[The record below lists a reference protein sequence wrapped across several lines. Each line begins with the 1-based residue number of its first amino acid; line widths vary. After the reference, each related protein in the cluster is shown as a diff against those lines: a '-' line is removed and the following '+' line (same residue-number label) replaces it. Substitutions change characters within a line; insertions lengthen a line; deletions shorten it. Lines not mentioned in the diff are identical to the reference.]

1 MKKNKP
7 GLHLSARLLGVTIL
21 YAAAAIGGLTYAV
34 VGSTVTL
41 VWAPSGIALAALVAF
56 GYRMAF
62 GVALGAFLA
71 NAWTGIPLLAA
82 AGIATGNTLEA
93 LAGAFLL
100 LRLAH
105 FRSALDRHRDVLAL
119 MVLAAMFS
127 TMLSASAGVATLT
140 LGGIVPFEN
149 YATVWLKW
157 WLGDMMGVLVVTPPL
172 LVWLSRTRTA
182 LSPLKA
188 VEALCLVAAL
198 VLVCH
203 KIFGAPELAVHG
215 YYPASLAVFPFIIWG
230 ALRFGPWGA
239 SLVTLIVCGLAI
251 WGTTQGTGP
260 FVVDQ
265 PVDSLVRWCA
275 FAIVVAVTGLL
286 LAASVA
292 EQRRAQADL
301 KSSHDGLEQ
310 RVKERTQDIAAINA
324 DLRREMAARRRLETA
339 LIRVSEEQQQAIGR
353 ELHDGLGQH
362 LTGLALFSAT
372 LQQKLHER
380 TQPEAEAA
388 RQIVDL
394 INQATAM
401 TRSVARGLYPAAL
414 EVGGLPAALEQLAE
428 HTRSL
433 QGMACSFR
441 CGADVQVR
449 DPLVAINLYRVAQEA
464 VNNAVKYSQASH
476 LRIDLTRVE
485 DRHRLCIS
493 DDGIGADPARIWQGQ
508 GLGMHSM
515 RYRASLL
522 GGTFAIEKNAHR
534 GTTVAVMYPDQG
546 EHHEQPLHHGS

>member
-1 MKKNKP
+1 MKP
-7 GLHLSARLLGVTIL
+7 GFTLAARLTGVTLL
-21 YAAAAIGGLTYAV
+21 YAAAAIGGLMYAV

-41 VWAPSGIALAALVAF
+41 VWAPSGIALAALLAY
-56 GYRMAF
+56 GYRLSF
-62 GVALGAFLA
+62 GIALGAFLA
-71 NAWTGIPLLAA
+71 NAWTGIPLAA
-82 AGIATGNTLEA
+82 AAVIAMGNTLEA
-93 LAGAFLL
+93 LVGAFLL
-100 LRLAH
+100 VRLAR
-105 FRSALDRHRDVLAL
+105 FRNALDRRRDVFAL
-119 MVLAAMFS
+119 IVLAAIFS
-127 TMLSASAGVATLT
+127 TMLSASIGVATLA
-140 LGGIVPFEN
+140 LGGIVSLGN
-149 YATVWLKW
+149 YATVWMKW
-157 WLGDMMGVLVVTPPL
+157 WLGDMMGVLVVAPPL
-172 LVWLSRTRTA
+172 LVWLSRTRPA
-182 LSPLKA
+182 LSTPKA

-239 SLVTLIVCGLAI
+239 SLVTLVVSILAI
-251 WGTTQGTGP
+251 WGTTRGTGP

-265 PVDSLVRWCA
+265 PVDSLMRWCA

-292 EQRRAQADL
+292 EQRRAQAEL

-310 RVKERTQDIAAINA
+310 RVKERTQDIAEINT
-324 DLRREMAARRRLETA
+324 DLRREMAARRSLENA

-372 LQQKLHER
+372 LQHQLHER
-380 TQPEAEAA
+380 AQPEAEAA
-388 RQIVDL
+388 GRIVDL

-401 TRSVARGLYPAAL
+401 TRAVARGLYPAAL

-433 QGMACSFR
+433 QGMTCVFR
-441 CGADVQVR
+441 CDADLQVR

-464 VNNAVKYSQASH
+464 VNNALKYSQASH

-493 DDGIGADPARIWQGQ
+493 DDGIGADPERIWRGQ
-508 GLGMHSM
+508 GLGMHNM

-534 GTTVAVMYPDQG
+534 GTTVAVIYPHQG
-546 EHHEQPLHHGS
+546 EHHEQQRQHGA